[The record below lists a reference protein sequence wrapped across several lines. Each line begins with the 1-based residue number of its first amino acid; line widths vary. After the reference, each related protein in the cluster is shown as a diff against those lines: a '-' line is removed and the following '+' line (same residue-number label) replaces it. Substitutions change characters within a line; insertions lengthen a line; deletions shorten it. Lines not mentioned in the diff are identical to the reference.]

1 MNKDSFEMPRQ
12 HNAKLASEQNLPSG
26 NKTEKTSAEPLYAEK
41 NQNNL
46 LKKLSPPFP
55 QNTQ

>member
-26 NKTEKTSAEPLYAEK
+26 NKTEKTSAEPLYA
-41 NQNNL
+41 
-46 LKKLSPPFP
+46 
-55 QNTQ
+55 